1 MDIDS
6 NTKCYEFQSMDFDHG
21 VLDGVV
27 DCTYVIHL
35 EGNGRLEHIHAEINR
50 IPTTKKVFVVKNKGY
65 KKCEKKLIDQAPYQD
80 LTDAFLQCLKH
91 AKSKRYQN
99 VLILEDDF
107 ILDDKL
113 KDPKHVANIERFI
126 RGNQDK
132 AFVYFIGVLPIVAY
146 PTADITT
153 YRTLKSLTMHSV
165 IYSEKAIQQYD
176 TLALEY
182 KHWDVIVDKSIR
194 YKYMYYTPLCYQT
207 FPQTENRKSW
217 GEKDG
222 TTLIKTI
229 KDGYIRAFGMD
240 ESPKMGFVFLYILSN
255 IVFFVGVFLVVFL
268 LYKVA
273 RIGRKTRGRVR

>member
-1 MDIDS
+1 
-6 NTKCYEFQSMDFDHG
+6 MDFDHG

>member
-6 NTKCYEFQSMDFDHG
+6 NTKCYDFQSVDFHHG

-35 EGNGRLEHIHAEINR
+35 EGNGRLEHIHQEINR
-50 IPTTKKVFVVKNKGY
+50 ITPTKKVFVVKNKGY
-65 KKCEKKLIDQAPYQD
+65 KKCEKKIIEQASYQD

-91 AKSKRYQN
+91 AKSNRYKN

-107 ILDDKL
+107 ILDEKL
-113 KDPKHVANIERFI
+113 NDPNHVANMERFVH
-126 RGNQDK
+126 GNQDK
-132 AFVYFIGVLPIVAY
+132 AFVYFIGVLPIVSY
-146 PTADITT
+146 PTTYMTT
-153 YRTLKSLTMHSV
+153 YRALKSLTMHSV
-165 IYSEKAIQQYD
+165 IYSEKVIQHYD
-176 TLALEY
+176 RLKWDH
-182 KHWDVIVDKSIR
+182 KHWDVIVDKSIQH
-194 YKYMYYTPLCYQT
+194 KYMYYTPLCYQT

-222 TTLIKTI
+222 TSLIKTI

-240 ESPKMGFVFLYILSN
+240 ESPKMGFVFMYILTN
-255 IVFFVGVFLVVFL
+255 VLFFVGVFLVVFVI
-268 LYKVA
+268 YKVA